1 MRGKLGFISPVRP
14 FSPIS
19 ISGITA
25 WWDASDAATLFD
37 AVDAGSAVSADGAVA
52 RMEDKTG
59 NNRHFRASTAGTRP
73 IRKTAVQN
81 GRDAIRFDGSNDRMF
96 SSADFDDAFSS
107 TASTCFIVAKATAV
121 TTNNAVIYEN
131 EVVLSETGGLHSWFV
146 LKSDDTVA
154 SSGFDSDDRVAS
166 LTYIPGSWVVLTS
179 WHDGSN
185 IFASINGGT
194 PASTALGTRTGTTFA
209 LNLGADYSQTY
220 FFNGDVGE
228 IIAYN
233 QALSSGNRSAVQ
245 SDLMTKWG
253 IS

>member
-14 FSPIS
+14 FSPAS

-25 WWDASDAATLFD
+25 WWDASDASTLFD
-37 AVDAGSAVSADGAVA
+37 TVDNGAAVSADGAVA

-59 NNRHFRASTAGTRP
+59 NNRHFKASTVGTRP

-96 SSADFDDAFSS
+96 SSVEFGDAFAS

-121 TTNNAVIYEN
+121 TTNNALIYEN
-131 EVVLSETGGLHSWFV
+131 EVVLSENGGLHSWFV
-146 LKSDDTVA
+146 VKSDDTVA
-154 SSGFDSDDRVAS
+154 TSGFDSDDRVAS
-166 LTYIPGSWVVLTS
+166 LTYVPGSWIVLTS

-185 IFASINGGT
+185 LFASINGGT
-194 PASTALGTRTGTTFA
+194 SVSAALGTRTSTTFS
-209 LNLGADYSQTY
+209 LNLGADYSQAY

-228 IIAYN
+228 ILAYN
-233 QALSSGNRSAVQ
+233 QALSSENRSAVE
-245 SDLMTKWG
+245 SALMTKWG